1 LTRPRRINWFLL
13 AIERG
18 DKRVAEREGKKA
30 DLGDDQPGKQ
40 KGAARGWLSDR
51 GLLVKLAV
59 ALAALV
65 WAYAPNFRDL
75 SNRWNED
82 PDYSHGYLVIP
93 VALAILWWR
102 QKEKPVALSAPSA
115 WGWLIVVVALV
126 ARAIFYEMGK
136 NWLETVTFLAVI
148 AGLVLALGGGSL
160 GKRTWPAIAYLGFM
174 LPLPPGLDN
183 ALSLPLQRLAT
194 QGSCLLLR
202 LTGLW
207 VIAEGNV
214 IDVGDNRL
222 EVATACN
229 GLSMLM
235 MLAATI
241 TALVLLRP
249 LAPWRRVVLLA
260 SIIPVALLSNI
271 LRITATAWCYHIF
284 GAGRGAHYAHDWAGY
299 LMMPTALLLV
309 GLEMALLSWFF
320 TETVEKVPAQNLGPL
335 LITRGKPGMA
345 KAAPGGFENG
355 AKEQPTNGSVGVE
368 DAIH

>member
-1 LTRPRRINWFLL
+1 VSERQGEKVDL
-13 AIERG
+13 A
-18 DKRVAEREGKKA
+18 D
-30 DLGDDQPGKQ
+30 DLPGKH
-40 KGAARGWLSDR
+40 KGAERGWLSDP

-59 ALAALV
+59 ALAVLI
-65 WAYAPNFRDL
+65 WAYAPNFREL
-75 SNRWNED
+75 VNRWNED

-102 QKEKPVALSAPSA
+102 NKEKPITLSAPSA
-115 WGWLIVVVALV
+115 WGWLIVVAALV
-126 ARAIFYEMGK
+126 ARAVFYEMGK

-148 AGLVLALGGGSL
+148 AGLVLALGGRSL
-160 GKRTWPAIAYLGFM
+160 WNGVWPAIAYLGFM
-174 LPLPPGLDN
+174 LPLPPSFNN

-202 LTGLW
+202 MTGLW

-214 IDVGDNRL
+214 IEVGDNRL

-235 MLAATI
+235 MLAATM

-249 LAPWRRVVLLA
+249 LSFWRRLVLLA
-260 SIIPVALLSNI
+260 SIIPVALLSNV

-320 TETVEKVPAQNLGPL
+320 TEIEEKVPTHDLGPL
-335 LITRGKPGMA
+335 LIIRGKPGMA
-345 KAAPGGFENG
+345 KAASAGFENG
-355 AKEQPTNGSVGVE
+355 AKEHPANGSVGVE